1 MTMIDSISSS
11 VQSIKIEPYLLVD
24 EVSLNEFYI
33 GTSKSFSD
41 QTKSNWRIKK
51 IWKDGN
57 VWMFGYPTGSQ
68 DFSFAWSDRAGY
80 TYK

>member
-1 MTMIDSISSS
+1 MIDNISSS
-11 VQSIKIEPYLLVD
+11 VQAIKIEPYLLVD
-24 EVSLNEFYI
+24 EVSLTTFYI

-41 QTKSNWRIKK
+41 QAKANWRIKK

-57 VWMFGYPTGSQ
+57 VWMFGYPNGSQ
-68 DFSFAWSDRAGY
+68 DFGFSWTDRAGY